1 MHTSRN
7 IYLRTIPIEEAVRQ
21 TCDQLKQVLPQ
32 PLLETVPAYEAA
44 GRITARPV
52 YARYSSPTFHSA
64 AMDGVALRA
73 KDTFQAREGEPVA
86 LKLHQ
91 DFIWVNTG
99 DPMPEDLDAVA
110 MIEHVQQLDQET
122 IHLEQAIFPWQHV
135 RRIGED
141 IVATELILPQN
152 HILSAYDLGA
162 LLNAGIWE
170 IEVLARPH
178 IHFIPTGDEVLD
190 FMDQPEP
197 GPGQVV
203 ESNSQVLGSLARAW
217 GCTVSRQRPVPDRLQ
232 ELQQA
237 MQEALSGAA
246 DIIVIGAGSSSGSK
260 DFTRKI
266 MQDCGRILVHG
277 IAAMPGKPSLL
288 GLAGKKLLVGAPGYP
303 VSAVICFEQLL
314 KPILQNIWGL
324 RIAQRPRVNVELT
337 RKMPSKLGQDE
348 FLRLSIGRVEGKWVG
363 TPLSRGAGLITSLCK
378 AQGFAKIP
386 ADSEGVAA
394 GSELSTEL
402 LVPREELDR
411 VLICVGSH
419 DNILDLLANEL
430 MGQKEPISLASTH
443 VGSMAG
449 ITALQNR
456 STHMAG
462 MHLFDPASG
471 DYNFPFL
478 QKYLPEQ
485 QLLVVNLAVRQQGFI
500 LPRGNPKQI
509 TGFKDLT
516 RGDLRFINRQR
527 AAGTRILLDHH
538 LRQENL
544 DPAKI
549 QGYQH
554 EEYTHMAVAV
564 NVQNG
569 AADCGLGIYAAAKA
583 LDLDFLPL
591 TKERYDLVLPVA
603 GSKEPKQETLLQLLN
618 SKDLQNKIQALGG
631 YETTLTGKTMQQG
644 QGLRDIDQ

>member
-7 IYLRTIPIEEAVRQ
+7 IYLRTMPIEEAVRQ
-21 TCDQLKQVLPQ
+21 TCDQLKQVLPR
-32 PLLETVPAYEAA
+32 PLLETVPAFEAA

-99 DPMPEDLDAVA
+99 DPMPEGLDAVA

-152 HILSAYDLGA
+152 HILGAYDLGA
-162 LLNAGIWE
+162 LLNAGIWD

-190 FMDQPEP
+190 FMDRPEP

-203 ESNSQVLGSLARAW
+203 ESNSQVLGSLARSW

-260 DFTRKI
+260 DFTRKT
-266 MQDCGRILVHG
+266 MQDCGQVLVHG

-324 RIAQRPRVNVELT
+324 RIPQRPQINVELT

-348 FLRLSIGRVEGKWVG
+348 FLRLSIGRVEDKWVG
-363 TPLSRGAGLITSLCK
+363 TPLGRGAGLITSLCK
-378 AQGFAKIP
+378 AQGLAKIP
-386 ADSEGVAA
+386 ADSEGVSA

-456 STHMAG
+456 SAHMAG

-478 QKYLPEQ
+478 QKYLPEL
-485 QLLVVNLAVRQQGFI
+485 QLLVINLAIRQQGFI

-538 LRQENL
+538 LRKENL

-549 QGYQH
+549 QGYQN

-603 GSKEPKQETLLQLLN
+603 GSREPKQKALLQLLN
-618 SKDLQNKIQALGG
+618 SKDLQNKILALGG
-631 YETTLTGKTMQQG
+631 YETTLTGKTMQPG
-644 QGLRDIDQ
+644 QGLKDMHG